1 MLVVAQRMRAPT
13 HGDREQTLRYAL
25 RDALEETSTN
35 KLFDILS
42 RVLLEIRL
50 VDEVLSVAN
59 REERAQRVVLRQMI
73 VFGL

>member
-1 MLVVAQRMRAPT
+1 MCAPT
-13 HGDREQTLRYAL
+13 HDDREQTLRYAL

>member
-1 MLVVAQRMRAPT
+1 MRAPT